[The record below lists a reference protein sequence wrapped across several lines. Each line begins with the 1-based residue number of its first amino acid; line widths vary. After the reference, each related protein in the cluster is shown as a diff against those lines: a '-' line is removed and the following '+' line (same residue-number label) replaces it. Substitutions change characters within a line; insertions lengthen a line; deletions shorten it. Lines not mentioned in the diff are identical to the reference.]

1 VFRIIGLRRLQFFIK
16 MQSFFKFAF
25 IIIGFCQI
33 QIGLALDAQAKQ
45 SKKEKNP

>member
-1 VFRIIGLRRLQFFIK
+1 